1 MNAELKS
8 PLIVLT
14 LAVIAWAGINF
25 AGTVVEKRGKEENER
40 RLAGLSRE
48 SDAARDKAREGRGA
62 PVLVKPRVDAPVEIA
77 SAETSKGD
85 SIAAV
90 APAQDGQP
98 KVGTV
103 DAPVP

>member
-25 AGTVVEKRGKEENER
+25 AGTVVEKRGREENER
-40 RLAGLSRE
+40 RLAGLSQE
-48 SDAARDKAREGRGA
+48 SDAARDKTKRGA
-62 PVLVKPRVDAPVEIA
+62 PVLVRPRVDAPVEIA
-77 SAETSKGD
+77 SAETSKPD
-85 SIAAV
+85 SIAAI
-90 APAQDGQP
+90 ATAQDGQR